1 MYQNPEG
8 NSLVTKYFVKYGG
21 FPVPGKKNINFTA
34 LENGRNRVA
43 AQDLRK
49 MSDTDVIYKV
59 RSSIF
64 H

>member
-1 MYQNPEG
+1 MYQNPKED
-8 NSLVTKYFVKYGG
+8 SLVTKYFVKYGR
-21 FPVPGKKNINFTA
+21 FPAPGKKNVNFTA

-43 AQDLRK
+43 AQDFRK